1 MMNKESLPKGMQQF
15 YDLMKSRLSA
25 ESFAV
30 WYENAMNYQKAEPK
44 PLPSGIKRVAPTQ
57 EVVAEAIQQARQAV
71 SSYAPS
77 NGARK
82 AVEAL
87 ADALEQA
94 QAQ

>member
-1 MMNKESLPKGMQQF
+1 MNKQSLPKAMQQF
-15 YDLMKSRLSA
+15 YDVMKSRLS
-25 ESFAV
+25 EDSFAV
-30 WYENAMNYQKAEPK
+30 WYENAMNFEKEDPK
-44 PLPSGIKRVAPTQ
+44 PLPSAMKRVAPTQ
-57 EVVAEAIQQARQAV
+57 EVVAEAIAQARQAV

>member
-1 MMNKESLPKGMQQF
+1 MNKQSLPKKMQYF
-15 YDLMKSRLSA
+15 YDIMKSRLS
-25 ESFAV
+25 EDSFAV
-30 WYENAMNYQKAEPK
+30 WYENAMNFGKDDPK

-71 SSYAPS
+71 SSYSPT